1 MSSIGATS
9 PTTSTDAVAKATT
22 QTLGKDDFLKLL
34 VTQLQHQDPLNPTD
48 NSQFMAQMA
57 QFSTLEQITNVGEE
71 LKRLSFSGQVSQ
83 GVSLIGRAVTY
94 EQKDGSIAQGTVQ
107 DVEIADGKILLTIG
121 SDQVEPGSIRSVTS

>member
-83 GVSLIGRAVTY
+83 GVSLIGRSVTY

-121 SDQVEPGSIRSVTS
+121 SDKVEPGSIRSVTS